1 MDSEEGWTSVSH
13 KKNKN
18 VVKKDY
24 KKKISKNFDKS
35 KVKLW
40 YDEMSWQH
48 NVLIDNYK
56 YEDES
61 SVVTKFELSDL
72 VDLYSK
78 ADTNYDKNNVVRKLT
93 KRLND
98 DKWKEI
104 STEVI
109 LKNPVINKIEE
120 EKVVVEEE
128 KVEEEKVEEEKVEE
142 KKVVVRSRMVDDKIS
157 FANILKAKN

>member
-18 VVKKDY
+18 VVKNDY
-24 KKKISKNFDKS
+24 KKKNKEFDKS

-40 YDEMSWQH
+40 YDQMSWQH
-48 NVLIDNYK
+48 NVLIDNYQ
-56 YEDES
+56 YDNES
-61 SVVTKFELSDL
+61 TVVAKFELSDL

-78 ADTNYDKNNVVRKLT
+78 ADTNYERNNVVRKLT

-98 DKWKEI
+98 EKWKEI
-104 STEVI
+104 SNEVT
-109 LKNPVINKIEE
+109 LKNPITNKIKDEVKEE
-120 EKVVVEEE
+120 EVKEVQVEEE
-128 KVEEEKVEEEKVEE
+128 KEIVVEKI
-142 KKVVVRSRMVDDKIS
+142 VVKSRIVDNKIS

>member
-24 KKKISKNFDKS
+24 KKINKEFDKS

-40 YDEMSWQH
+40 YDQMSWQH
-48 NVLIDNYK
+48 NVLIDNYQ
-56 YEDES
+56 YDNES
-61 SVVTKFELSDL
+61 TVVAKFELSDL

-78 ADTNYDKNNVVRKLT
+78 ADTNYERNNVVRKLT

-98 DKWKEI
+98 EKWKEI
-104 STEVI
+104 SNEVT
-109 LKNPVINKIEE
+109 LKNPVTNKIKDEVKEE
-120 EKVVVEEE
+120 EVKEVQVEEE
-128 KVEEEKVEEEKVEE
+128 KEIVAEKI
-142 KKVVVRSRMVDDKIS
+142 VVKSRIVDNKIS